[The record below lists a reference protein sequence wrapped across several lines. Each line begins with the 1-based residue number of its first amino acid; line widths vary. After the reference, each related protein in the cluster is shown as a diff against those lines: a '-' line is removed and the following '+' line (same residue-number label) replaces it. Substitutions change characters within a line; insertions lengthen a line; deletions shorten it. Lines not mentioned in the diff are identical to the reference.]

1 MKKNH
6 LRLVKHMATNIVLL
20 LAAMVVLLIA
30 AAHRNYTRQMERLD
44 VYIGVLSGRT
54 AQHAGDVFQDKLS
67 AITSAACLY
76 GEALGED
83 VPHRRER
90 LRHPDLRRGRS
101 RGRVL

>member
-6 LRLVKHMATNIVLL
+6 LRLVKHMVANIVLL

-76 GEALGED
+76 GEALGEG
-83 VPHRRER
+83 
-90 LRHPDLRRGRS
+90 RRGHDPSGPAGTGLR
-101 RGRVL
+101 L

>member
-1 MKKNH
+1 MTHRYKEDRSMKKNH

-76 GEALGED
+76 AGSA
-83 VPHRRER
+83 VM
-90 LRHPDLRRGRS
+90 S
-101 RGRVL
+101 SA